1 MSAVLPSQVDS
12 GSLEETQRFLD
23 TYEAAMATLSPE
35 AFCRLHAKY
44 RALIP
49 DCPPESMWNERMLA
63 MMRDVGAPCGV
74 QTTLSD
80 LLHSS

>member
-1 MSAVLPSQVDS
+1 
-12 GSLEETQRFLD
+12 
-23 TYEAAMATLSPE
+23 
-35 AFCRLHAKY
+35 
-44 RALIP
+44 
-49 DCPPESMWNERMLA
+49 MWNERMLA